1 MEHGLTTS
9 VLSIERRPKRSGG
22 SSNAR
27 EAPAPTSNRD
37 TATFTWISEMI
48 AQTTVMKLSHGD
60 REHMRIPP
68 EVAFEFQ
75 QALSELPGRS
85 IDAYFALVPNGPRLL
100 MLHTSKKSSKAA
112 RAQILVST
120 ALSAGEDRMEKIIQ
134 AFLRDA
140 EAGRIPAASTAPVVT
155 ALEAA
160 GLQLR
165 AGDIPLPPP
174 ASPTE
179 GPPVIASPSTNPS
192 PTGSPGS
199 RRTVFLVQGRHH
211 EVNEALTDYL
221 MALDLRVLQWE
232 EVVRATGKG
241 NPYIGDV
248 IVRGMQDAD
257 AIVVLFT
264 AEDKVQLD
272 VAIVPTAK
280 PDELLPGHQP
290 RPNVLIEAGMALAID
305 ADRTLIV
312 QFGDI
317 RPATDLDGRH
327 LLRIGGATVTWR
339 HDLAARLESIGLHP
353 RTTSGRHLTA
363 GSFPAL

>member
-1 MEHGLTTS
+1 MTRSLA
-9 VLSIERRPKRSGG
+9 IEFLV
-22 SSNAR
+22 AR
-27 EAPAPTSNRD
+27 
-37 TATFTWISEMI
+37 ISEMI
-48 AQTTVMKLSHGD
+48 ALTTSVMTSSCED

-68 EVAFEFQ
+68 DVAFEFQ
-75 QALSELPGRS
+75 QALSELPGRL

-100 MLHTSKKSSKAA
+100 MLHTNKKSSKAS
-112 RAQILVST
+112 RAQILIST
-120 ALSAGEDRMEKIIQ
+120 AQSAGGDRLQKIIE

-140 EAGRIPAASTAPVVT
+140 EAGRVPVESAATVIA
-155 ALEAA
+155 ALDSA
-160 GLQLR
+160 GLQL
-165 AGDIPLPPP
+165 GLPDARIISP
-174 ASPTE
+174 ASPRE
-179 GPPVIASPSTNPS
+179 GPDVTASSSASPS
-192 PTGSPGS
+192 PTSKQGGG
-199 RRTVFLVQGRHH
+199 RTVFLVQGRHQ

-272 VAIVPTAK
+272 VSIVPNAK
-280 PDELLPGHQP
+280 PEELLAGHQP
-290 RPNVLIEAGMALAID
+290 RPNVLLEAGMALAID

-327 LLRIGGATVTWR
+327 LLHIGGSNVTWR
-339 HDLAARLESIGLHP
+339 HNLAARLESIGLHP

-363 GSFPAL
+363 GSFPAP